1 MNPLRAILVDDEPPA
16 RRRLRQ
22 LLSAHPSVSVV
33 GEADTVE
40 SAAWLVEEV
49 RPDVV
54 FLDIQMPP
62 QSGFD
67 LLPHLGGDP
76 ALVFVTAFDNH
87 AVRAFEANALD
98 YLLKPVHPER
108 LAETIRRLVKGR
120 QSPLSESGTLN
131 LLKIDD
137 LIPLKDSNLFRMVRV
152 HDIVILE
159 AEASYTKI
167 WLRDLPPMMIL
178 RNLSS
183 WEQRLPS
190 PPFFR
195 LDRSFLLHLDSVASV
210 QRLHRDETEMTLQG
224 VPTPFRLGRTAS
236 IRLFKLLGDRPGGA

>member
-22 LLSAHPSVSVV
+22 LLSAHPVISIV
-33 GEADTVE
+33 GEADTVD
-40 SAAWLVEEV
+40 SAAWLIEEV
-49 RPDVV
+49 RPDVI
-54 FLDIQMPP
+54 FLDIQMSP

-67 LLPHLGGDP
+67 LLPHLVGDP
-76 ALVFVTAFDNH
+76 ALIFVTAFDNH

-98 YLLKPVHPER
+98 YLLKPVHPDR

-120 QSPLSESGTLN
+120 QDTFAASDAVSPL
-131 LLKIDD
+131 KVDD
-137 LIPLKDSNLFRMVRV
+137 LLPLKDGGLFRMAKV
-152 HDIVILE
+152 HDIVLLE

-167 WLRDLPPMMIL
+167 WLQDLPPMMIL

-190 PPFFR
+190 PPFVR
-195 LDRSFLLHLDSVASV
+195 LDRSFLLNLDSVASV

-224 VPTPFRLGRTAS
+224 IPTPFRLGRTAS
-236 IRLFKLLGDRPGGA
+236 IRLFKLLGDRG